1 MILDKIIKN
10 KQKEVEFAK
19 IRHPLDSFR
28 GFLELSNRSFKKALK
43 QKKPALIAEIKKESP
58 SSGLIKKDFD
68 PVSIAEEY
76 KESNVAAISVL
87 TDKKYFNG
95 DLIFLK
101 QIRREV
107 KKIPLLRKDFIIDE
121 YQIYESR
128 YYNADAVLLIAR
140 ILTKEQIDNFIA
152 IAKMLSM
159 GCVVE
164 VHDEDDLDKV
174 LKTKA
179 DIIGIN
185 NRDLDSLRVN
195 LNTTLRLA
203 EKIPKNKI
211 IIAESG
217 YNTKNDINKIRKK
230 ANAVLIGTS
239 LLKAK
244 DIKEKIKE
252 LGL

>member
-19 IRHPLDSFR
+19 VRHPLDSFK
-28 GFLELSNRSFKKALK
+28 GFLDLSKRDFKRALK
-43 QKKPALIAEIKKESP
+43 QKKLALIGEIKKESP
-58 SSGLIKKDFD
+58 SSGMIRKDFD